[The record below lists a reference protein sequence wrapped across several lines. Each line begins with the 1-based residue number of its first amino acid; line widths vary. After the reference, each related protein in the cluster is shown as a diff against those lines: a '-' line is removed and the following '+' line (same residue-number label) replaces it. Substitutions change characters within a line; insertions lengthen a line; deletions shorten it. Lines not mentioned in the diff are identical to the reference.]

1 MPRWLLQTKKTISK
15 ATLPLTS
22 RVEPATF
29 SCSTKALSVEH
40 DEDREHSNQI
50 ADVDSKRFAYQSVVG
65 NLALIFSSGGL
76 GG

>member
-1 MPRWLLQTKKTISK
+1 
-15 ATLPLTS
+15 
-22 RVEPATF
+22 
-29 SCSTKALSVEH
+29 VEH